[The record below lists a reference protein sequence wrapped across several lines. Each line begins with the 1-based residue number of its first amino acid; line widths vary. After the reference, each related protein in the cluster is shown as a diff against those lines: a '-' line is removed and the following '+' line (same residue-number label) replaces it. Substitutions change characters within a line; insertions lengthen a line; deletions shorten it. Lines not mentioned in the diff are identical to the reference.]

1 MLLNE
6 DYIVTKFYQYAGFP
20 KYNRLSKSYNGC
32 CPTCREGKSWGKKR
46 RLYYIPKKNVVF
58 CHNCGL
64 SMRPIKWIQQVGS
77 LTYVEI
83 MQENGNM
90 TVREITTENVEF
102 EKPVQPSDIL
112 PKDSI
117 NLFDTSQTDFYKDNK
132 IVQECLKL
140 IKTRK
145 LNTACNKP
153 PSLYVSLN
161 DPVHKDRLIIPFYD
175 TDGKIIHY
183 QTRTVVVT
191 KNKTFPK
198 YLSKQNSE
206 KGLFGINQICES
218 DKHIFITEGPIDAF
232 FIKNAIAV
240 AGITESKGDPFT
252 KRQKEQ
258 LSNFPLHEAIWVLDN
273 QHLDVASK
281 KKTTYLLNL
290 GYKVFLWPEKY
301 KKIKDINDFCIEK
314 NINCFSEEFILE
326 NTVTG
331 VKGRLM
337 LSQY

>member
-1 MLLNE
+1 
-6 DYIVTKFYQYAGFP
+6 
-20 KYNRLSKSYNGC
+20 
-32 CPTCREGKSWGKKR
+32 
-46 RLYYIPKKNVVF
+46 
-58 CHNCGL
+58 
-64 SMRPIKWIQQVGS
+64 
-77 LTYVEI
+77 
-83 MQENGNM
+83 
-90 TVREITTENVEF
+90 
-102 EKPVQPSDIL
+102 
-112 PKDSI
+112 
-117 NLFDTSQTDFYKDNK
+117 
-132 IVQECLKL
+132 
-140 IKTRK
+140 
-145 LNTACNKP
+145 
-153 PSLYVSLN
+153 
-161 DPVHKDRLIIPFYD
+161 
-175 TDGKIIHY
+175 
-183 QTRTVVVT
+183 
-191 KNKTFPK
+191 
-198 YLSKQNSE
+198 
-206 KGLFGINQICES
+206 
-218 DKHIFITEGPIDAF
+218 
-232 FIKNAIAV
+232 V